1 MSERD
6 ELSELGATLVKWGD
20 LCRRQKR
27 VVGELKPG
35 PERDKARELLRQINS
50 ELKDMLARR
59 NRMLVDARMSA
70 LMRKYRE
77 SKK

>member
-6 ELSELGATLVKWGD
+6 ELSELGETLVKWGD

-59 NRMLVDARMSA
+59 NRILIDARMSA
-70 LMRKYRE
+70 LAQEFRKF
-77 SKK
+77 KK